1 MKKLIS
7 MLFMAVLAVLTMT
20 GCDDEETVLQK
31 YTVTFNSQGGSE
43 VAPQAV
49 YAGEKIVKPANPT
62 KEKEYFVDWYKEAEC
77 TNVWDFENETVSQDI
92 TLYAKWTSI
101 AYTVTFE
108 TNGGTAIEAQLVPEG
123 TFATKPATAPTKE
136 GNLFEGW
143 YTEQTMTNLFDF
155 YTPITKDIT
164 LYAKWM
170 DISSITFDDLQQL
183 FGEAEYRA
191 YQEYAYTEESLL
203 ALKEKIEEVRPT
215 VQNQSPTQE
224 EIATAYQTL
233 HAAMQ
238 ALVELPYRQTASLKI
253 NPTPIAEGVIPVYIS
268 QGYASLDISGLDSNG
283 NPATRPDIK
292 LEFDGNEMAKW
303 GGEEYY
309 YEGGYLYIR
318 SLKPN
323 LKAGATI
330 DIKVICND
338 NPSLSTTL
346 KLKAIDAEEQK
357 ETFITTMDNLP
368 TEISFDNCLS
378 AFNVIK
384 NIEEQYSNLSWDL
397 KKDAD
402 IEAAIPKLKLIL
414 TKSVE
419 IFPDEF
425 TFDNCLQAFQII
437 NAMYSYCMPSIYTNN
452 LLLIGTGL
460 SEDTDIKAAQQKFYD
475 DIYSRTWAF
484 TIYTAYKFE
493 GNICTATDY
502 RGYEDKYEYTAE
514 GNFPYGTY
522 TREWIYDD
530 YNNIYSQYKI
540 VLKSDYTYQRY
551 WRETNSEAEK
561 ETTEWK
567 NGEVG
572 TYKLTGD
579 QVNGGS
585 LILKADY

>member
-43 VAPQAV
+43 VASQAV

-108 TNGGTAIEAQLVPEG
+108 TNEGTPIEAQLVPEG
-123 TFATKPATAPTKE
+123 TFATKPVPAPTKE
-136 GNLFEGW
+136 GYLFEGW

-170 DISSITFDDLQQL
+170 DISSITYDDLQQL
-183 FGEAEYRA
+183 FWKAENLA

-203 ALKEKIEEVRPT
+203 SLRKEIGEIRPII
-215 VQNQSPTQE
+215 NDPSSATQE

-238 ALVELPYRQTASLKI
+238 ALVELPYRQTTSLEI

-268 QGYASLDISGLDSNG
+268 QGNASLDISGLDNNG

-303 GGEEYY
+303 GDYNY
-309 YEGGYLYIR
+309 YEGGYLSIYN
-318 SLKPN
+318 LKSN
-323 LKAGATI
+323 LKAGTTI

-357 ETFITTMDNLP
+357 AMFINAVDALP
-368 TEISFDNCLS
+368 KTITFDNSLEVIQTIKDIDNQYNQLTSDIQTNPDVQAACQKLS
-378 AFNVIK
+378 PIFTSMVN
-384 NIEEQYSNLSWDL
+384 
-397 KKDAD
+397 
-402 IEAAIPKLKLIL
+402 AIPQ
-414 TKSVE
+414 E
-419 IFPDEF
+419 I
-425 TFDNCLQAFQII
+425 TFDNCLKVIKTADGIRDLYWTSTIQELQTNDPDLQTAFQKL
-437 NAMYSYCMPSIYTNN
+437 N
-452 LLLIGTGL
+452 
-460 SEDTDIKAAQQKFYD
+460 D
-475 DIYSRTWAF
+475 DIYPQTWRF
-484 TIYTAYKFE
+484 TIYTAYKFD
-493 GNICTATDY
+493 GNTCTVTSY
-502 RGYEDKYEYTAE
+502 YGSKEKYEYKAE
-514 GNFPYGTY
+514 GNFPCGTY
-522 TREWIYDD
+522 TGEWIYNN
-530 YNNIYSQYKI
+530 YNNSYSQTKIELKNNNIYQS
-540 VLKSDYTYQRY
+540 Y
-551 WRETNSEAEK
+551 WREANSEAEQ
-561 ETTEWK
+561 ENTEWK
-567 NGEVG
+567 NGASG

-579 QVNGGS
+579 QANGGS

>member
-108 TNGGTAIEAQLVPEG
+108 TNGGSAIEAQLVPEG

-183 FGEAEYRA
+183 FWKAENLS

-203 ALKEKIEEVRPT
+203 ALREKVEEVRLIAENP
-215 VQNQSPTQE
+215 SATQE
-224 EIATAYQTL
+224 DIVIAYQTL
-233 HAAMQ
+233 HAAIQ
-238 ALVELPYRQTASLKI
+238 ALVELPYRQTTSLEI
-253 NPTPIAEGVIPVYIS
+253 YPTPIAEGIIPVYIT
-268 QGYASLDISGLDSNG
+268 QGSMNLNIYGLDNNG
-283 NPATRPDIK
+283 NPATRPNIM

-303 GGEEYY
+303 GEYY
-309 YEGGYLYIR
+309 YEGGYLSIR

-357 ETFITTMDNLP
+357 AMFISAVDALP
-368 TEISFDNCLS
+368 QTITFDNSLEVIQTINDIDNQYNQLTSDIQTNPDVQVACQKLS
-378 AFNVIK
+378 PILISMVN
-384 NIEEQYSNLSWDL
+384 
-397 KKDAD
+397 
-402 IEAAIPKLKLIL
+402 AIPQ
-414 TKSVE
+414 E
-419 IFPDEF
+419 M
-425 TFDNCLQAFQII
+425 TFDNCLKVIKTADGIRDLFWRSIIQELQANDPDIQTAFQKL
-437 NAMYSYCMPSIYTNN
+437 N
-452 LLLIGTGL
+452 
-460 SEDTDIKAAQQKFYD
+460 D
-475 DIYSRTWAF
+475 DIYPQIWRF
-484 TIYTAYKFE
+484 TIYTAYKFD
-493 GNICTATDY
+493 GNTCTVTTY
-502 RGYEDKYEYTAE
+502 YGSKETYEYKAD

-522 TREWIYDD
+522 TGQWDKSSNEYGDH
-530 YNNIYSQYKI
+530 YNQYKI
-540 VLKSDYTYQRY
+540 ELKSDNTYQMYHRY
-551 WRETNSEAEK
+551 ASSEAEK
-561 ETTEWK
+561 ETAQW
-567 NGEVG
+567 NNSNAG

-579 QVNGGS
+579 QTNGGS
-585 LILKADY
+585 LILKSN

>member
-108 TNGGTAIEAQLVPEG
+108 TNGGSAIEAQLVPEG

-143 YTEQTMTNLFDF
+143 YTEQTMTNRFDF

-170 DISSITFDDLQQL
+170 DISSITYDDLRQL
-183 FGEAEYRA
+183 FGKADRLASSIDYNYEYTA
-191 YQEYAYTEESLL
+191 ESLL
-203 ALKEKIEEVRPT
+203 ALKEKVEEVRPT
-215 VQNQSPTQE
+215 AENPSATQE

-238 ALVELPYRQTASLKI
+238 ALIELPYRQTASLEI
-253 NPTPIAEGVIPVYIS
+253 YPAPMEGGIIPVYIS
-268 QGYASLDISGLDSNG
+268 KDNVHVYLSITGLDSNG
-283 NPATRPDIK
+283 NPATRPDIM

-303 GGEEYY
+303 GDYSYHNED
-309 YEGGYLYIR
+309 YLSIEN
-318 SLKPN
+318 LKPN

-357 ETFITTMDNLP
+357 AMFISAVDALP
-368 TEISFDNCLS
+368 QTITFDNSLEVIQTIKDIDNQYYQLNPDIQTNPDVQAACQKLS
-378 AFNVIK
+378 PIFINMV
-384 NIEEQYSNLSWDL
+384 N
-397 KKDAD
+397 
-402 IEAAIPKLKLIL
+402 AIPQ
-414 TKSVE
+414 E
-419 IFPDEF
+419 I
-425 TFDNCLQAFQII
+425 TFDNCLKVIKTADGIRDLFGRSIIQELQANDPDIQTAFQKLE
-437 NAMYSYCMPSIYTNN
+437 N
-452 LLLIGTGL
+452 
-460 SEDTDIKAAQQKFYD
+460 
-475 DIYSRTWAF
+475 DIYPQTWRF
-484 TIYTAYKFE
+484 TIYTAYKFD
-493 GNICTATDY
+493 GNTCTVTTDY
-502 RGYEDKYEYTAE
+502 GSKETYEYKAE
-514 GNFPYGTY
+514 GNFPCGTY
-522 TREWIYDD
+522 TGEWIYYD
-530 YNNIYSQYKI
+530 YNNTYSQTQI
-540 VLKSDYTYQRY
+540 VLKNDNTYQSY
-551 WRETNSEAEK
+551 WREANSEAEQ
-561 ETTEWK
+561 ENTEWK
-567 NGEVG
+567 NGASG

-579 QVNGGS
+579 QANGGS

>member
-108 TNGGTAIEAQLVPEG
+108 TNGGSAIEAQLVPEG

-170 DISSITFDDLQQL
+170 DISSITSDDLQEL
-183 FGEAEYRA
+183 FWKARDLT

-203 ALKEKIEEVRPT
+203 ALKKKIGEIRPII
-215 VQNQSPTQE
+215 NDPSSATQE

-233 HAAMQ
+233 HAAML
-238 ALVELPYRQTASLKI
+238 ALVELPYRQTVSLEI
-253 NPTPIAEGVIPVYIS
+253 YPTPMEGGVIPVYIA
-268 QGYASLDISGLDSNG
+268 QGYADLNIKGLDNNG
-283 NPATRPDIK
+283 NPATRPNIE

-303 GGEEYY
+303 GDYNYY
-309 YEGGYLYIR
+309 DGGQLSIYLK
-318 SLKPN
+318 SN
-323 LKAGATI
+323 LKAGTTI

-357 ETFITTMDNLP
+357 AMFISAVDALP
-368 TEISFDNCLS
+368 QTITFDNSLEVIQTIKDIDNQYKQLNPDIQTNPDVQAACQKLS
-378 AFNVIK
+378 PIFINMV
-384 NIEEQYSNLSWDL
+384 N
-397 KKDAD
+397 
-402 IEAAIPKLKLIL
+402 AIPQ
-414 TKSVE
+414 E
-419 IFPDEF
+419 I
-425 TFDNCLQAFQII
+425 TFDNCLKVIKTADGIRDLYNWGSIIQELQANDPELQT
-437 NAMYSYCMPSIYTNN
+437 AS
-452 LLLIGTGL
+452 
-460 SEDTDIKAAQQKFYD
+460 QKLND
-475 DIYSRTWAF
+475 DIYPQTWRF
-484 TIYTAYKFE
+484 TIYTAYKFD
-493 GNICTATDY
+493 GNTCTVTTY
-502 RGYEDKYEYTAE
+502 SGSKETYEYKAE
-514 GNFPYGTY
+514 GNFPCGTY
-522 TREWIYDD
+522 TGEWIYYD
-530 YNNIYSQYKI
+530 YNNTYSQTKI
-540 VLKSDYTYQRY
+540 ELKNNNTYQSY
-551 WRETNSEAEK
+551 WREANSEAEQ
-561 ETTEWK
+561 ENTEW
-567 NGEVG
+567 NPWESG

-579 QVNGGS
+579 QANGGS
-585 LILKADY
+585 LILKAD

>member
-108 TNGGTAIEAQLVPEG
+108 TNGGSAIEAQLVPEG

-143 YTEQTMTNLFDF
+143 YTEQTMTNPFDF

-170 DISSITFDDLQQL
+170 DISSITFNDLENL
-183 FGEAEYRA
+183 FREANNKA
-191 YQEYAYTEESLL
+191 YQEYTYTEESLL
-203 ALKEKIEEVRPT
+203 ALRKEIEKIRPII
-215 VQNQSPTQE
+215 NDPSSATQE

-233 HAAMQ
+233 RAAIQ

-303 GGEEYY
+303 GDYHYY
-309 YEGGYLYIR
+309 DEGYCYLSIN

-323 LKAGATI
+323 LKAGITI

-346 KLKAIDAEEQK
+346 TLKAIDAEEQK
-357 ETFITTMDNLP
+357 AMFI
-368 TEISFDNCLS
+368 S
-378 AFNVIK
+378 AVDAFP
-384 NIEEQYSNLSWDL
+384 EE
-397 KKDAD
+397 
-402 IEAAIPKLKLIL
+402 
-414 TKSVE
+414 V
-419 IFPDEF
+419 
-425 TFDNCLQAFQII
+425 TFDNCSEAFKMRDELWNQYYQLSPELQNDPDVQAAYQK
-437 NAMYSYCMPSIYTNN
+437 
-452 LLLIGTGL
+452 L
-460 SEDTDIKAAQQKFYD
+460 EDEIETQ
-475 DIYSRTWAF
+475 TWQRF
-484 TIYTAYKFE
+484 TIYTAYKFD
-493 GNICTATDY
+493 GNTCTVTTY
-502 RGYEDKYEYTAE
+502 YGSKETYEYKAD

-522 TREWIYDD
+522 TGQWDKSSNEYGDH
-530 YNNIYSQYKI
+530 YNQTKI
-540 VLKSDYTYQRY
+540 ELKSDNTYQMYHRY
-551 WRETNSEAEK
+551 ASSEAEK
-561 ETTEWK
+561 ETAQWY
-567 NGEVG
+567 NNNAG

-579 QVNGGS
+579 QANGGS
-585 LILKADY
+585 LILKAN

>member
-108 TNGGTAIEAQLVPEG
+108 TNGGSAIEAQLVPEG

-170 DISSITFDDLQQL
+170 DISSITYDDLQQL
-183 FGEAEYRA
+183 FYNAERLS

-203 ALKEKIEEVRPT
+203 ALKKKIGEIRPII
-215 VQNQSPTQE
+215 NDPSSATQE

-238 ALVELPYRQTASLKI
+238 ALVELPYRQTTSLEI

-268 QGYASLDISGLDSNG
+268 QGNAYLSIEGLDNNG

-303 GGEEYY
+303 GEYY
-309 YEGGYLYIR
+309 YGGYYLSIN

-357 ETFITTMDNLP
+357 AMFISAVDALP
-368 TEISFDNCLS
+368 QTITFDNSLEAIQTINDIDNKYNQLTSDIQTNPDVQAACQKLS
-378 AFNVIK
+378 PIFTSMV
-384 NIEEQYSNLSWDL
+384 D
-397 KKDAD
+397 
-402 IEAAIPKLKLIL
+402 AIPQD
-414 TKSVE
+414 V
-419 IFPDEF
+419 
-425 TFDNCLQAFQII
+425 TFDNCLKVIKTADGIRDLYNWGSII
-437 NAMYSYCMPSIYTNN
+437 QELKTN
-452 LLLIGTGL
+452 
-460 SEDTDIKAAQQKFYD
+460 DPDIETAYQKLEN
-475 DIYSRTWAF
+475 DIYPQTWRF
-484 TIYTAYKFE
+484 TIYTAYKFD
-493 GNICTATDY
+493 GNTCTVTTYYDSK
-502 RGYEDKYEYTAE
+502 ETYEYKAE
-514 GNFPYGTY
+514 GNFPCGTY
-522 TREWIYDD
+522 TGEWIYYD
-530 YNNIYSQYKI
+530 YNNTYSQTQI
-540 VLKSDYTYQRY
+540 VLKNDNTYQSY
-551 WRETNSEAEK
+551 WRGANSEAEK
-561 ETTEWK
+561 DNTEW
-567 NGEVG
+567 NPSASG

-579 QVNGGS
+579 QANGGS
-585 LILKADY
+585 LILKAD

>member
-108 TNGGTAIEAQLVPEG
+108 TNGGSAIEAQLVPEG

-143 YTEQTMTNLFDF
+143 YTEQTMTNRFDF

-170 DISSITFDDLQQL
+170 DISSITFNDLQQL
-183 FGEAEYRA
+183 FREADRLASSIDYNYEYTA
-191 YQEYAYTEESLL
+191 ESLL
-203 ALKEKIEEVRPT
+203 ALKEKVEEVRPT
-215 VQNQSPTQE
+215 AENPSATQE

-283 NPATRPDIK
+283 NPPTRPDIK

-303 GGEEYY
+303 GNYDYY
-309 YEGGYLYIR
+309 NHDNIWTIYIN
-318 SLKPN
+318 SLKSGLKPN
-323 LKAGATI
+323 STI

-346 KLKAIDAEEQK
+346 TLKAIDAEEQK
-357 ETFITTMDNLP
+357 AMFI
-368 TEISFDNCLS
+368 S
-378 AFNVIK
+378 AVDAFP
-384 NIEEQYSNLSWDL
+384 EE
-397 KKDAD
+397 
-402 IEAAIPKLKLIL
+402 
-414 TKSVE
+414 V
-419 IFPDEF
+419 
-425 TFDNCLQAFQII
+425 TFDNCSEAFKMREELWTQYYQLSPELRNDPDVQAAHQK
-437 NAMYSYCMPSIYTNN
+437 
-452 LLLIGTGL
+452 L
-460 SEDTDIKAAQQKFYD
+460 EDEIETQ
-475 DIYSRTWAF
+475 TWQRF
-484 TIYTAYKFE
+484 TIYTAYKFD
-493 GNICTATDY
+493 GNTCTVTTYYDTK
-502 RGYEDKYEYTAE
+502 ETYEYQAE
-514 GNFPYGTY
+514 GNFPCGTY
-522 TREWIYDD
+522 TGKWNKWSDD
-530 YNNIYSQYKI
+530 YGDHYNQTKI
-540 VLKSDYTYQRY
+540 ELKSDNTYQSY
-551 WRETNSEAEK
+551 WREANSEAEK
-561 ETTEWK
+561 ETAQWNNNK
-567 NGEVG
+567 AG

-579 QVNGGS
+579 QTNGGS
-585 LILKADY
+585 LILKSN

>member
-108 TNGGTAIEAQLVPEG
+108 TNEGTPIEAQLVPEG
-123 TFATKPATAPTKE
+123 TFATKPVPAPTKE

-170 DISSITFDDLQQL
+170 DISSITFNDLENL
-183 FGEAEYRA
+183 FREANNRT

-215 VQNQSPTQE
+215 AENPSATQE
-224 EIATAYQTL
+224 EIASAYQTL
-233 HAAMQ
+233 NAAMQ

-253 NPTPIAEGVIPVYIS
+253 YPTPIAEGIIPVYIAK
-268 QGYASLDISGLDSNG
+268 GNASLDISGLDSNEKL
-283 NPATRPDIK
+283 ATRPDIK

-303 GGEEYY
+303 GDYY
-309 YEGGYLYIR
+309 YYDGGYLSIDN
-318 SLKPN
+318 LKPN
-323 LKAGATI
+323 LKAGTTI

-346 KLKAIDAEEQK
+346 TLKAIDAEEQK
-357 ETFITTMDNLP
+357 AMFI
-368 TEISFDNCLS
+368 S
-378 AFNVIK
+378 AVDAFP
-384 NIEEQYSNLSWDL
+384 EE
-397 KKDAD
+397 
-402 IEAAIPKLKLIL
+402 
-414 TKSVE
+414 V
-419 IFPDEF
+419 
-425 TFDNCLQAFQII
+425 TFDNCLEAFKMRDEIWNQYYQLSPELRNDPDVQAAYQKISDKIETQIW
-437 NAMYSYCMPSIYTNN
+437 
-452 LLLIGTGL
+452 
-460 SEDTDIKAAQQKFYD
+460 
-475 DIYSRTWAF
+475 RF
-484 TIYTAYKFE
+484 TIYKAYKFD
-493 GNICTATDY
+493 GNTCTVTTYYDSK
-502 RGYEDKYEYTAE
+502 ETYEYQAE
-514 GNFPYGTY
+514 GNFPCGTY
-522 TREWIYDD
+522 TGKWNKWSDD
-530 YNNIYSQYKI
+530 YGDHYNQTKI
-540 VLKSDYTYQRY
+540 ELKSDNTYQSY
-551 WRETNSEAEK
+551 WREANSEAEQ
-561 ETTEWK
+561 ENTEWK
-567 NGEVG
+567 NGASG

-579 QVNGGS
+579 QANGGS
-585 LILKADY
+585 LILKVDY

>member
-7 MLFMAVLAVLTMT
+7 MLFMAVLAVVAMT

-108 TNGGTAIEAQLVPEG
+108 TNGGSAIEAQLVPEG

-136 GNLFEGW
+136 GYLFEGW
-143 YTEQTMTNLFDF
+143 YTEQTMTNPFDF

-170 DISSITFDDLQQL
+170 DISSITFNDLQQL
-183 FGEAEYRA
+183 FYNAESQS

-203 ALKEKIEEVRPT
+203 ALKKKIGEIRPII
-215 VQNQSPTQE
+215 NDPSSATQE

-233 HAAMQ
+233 HAAML
-238 ALVELPYRQTASLKI
+238 ALVELPYRQTVSLEI
-253 NPTPIAEGVIPVYIS
+253 YPTPMEGGVIPVYIT
-268 QGYASLDISGLDSNG
+268 QGSMNLNIYGLDNNG
-283 NPATRPDIK
+283 NPPTRPDIK

-303 GGEEYY
+303 GDYY
-309 YEGGYLYIR
+309 YNNGGYLSIS

-323 LKAGATI
+323 LKAGTTI

-357 ETFITTMDNLP
+357 AMFINAVDALP
-368 TEISFDNCLS
+368 QTITFDNSLEVIQAIKDIDDQYRQLTTDIQTNPDVQAACQKLS
-378 AFNVIK
+378 PIFINMV
-384 NIEEQYSNLSWDL
+384 N
-397 KKDAD
+397 
-402 IEAAIPKLKLIL
+402 AIPQ
-414 TKSVE
+414 E
-419 IFPDEF
+419 I
-425 TFDNCLQAFQII
+425 TFDNCLNVIKTADGIRDLFGRSIIQELQANDPDIQTAFQKL
-437 NAMYSYCMPSIYTNN
+437 N
-452 LLLIGTGL
+452 
-460 SEDTDIKAAQQKFYD
+460 D
-475 DIYSRTWAF
+475 DIYPQTWRF
-484 TIYTAYKFE
+484 TIYTAYKFD
-493 GNICTATDY
+493 GNTCTVTTHY
-502 RGYEDKYEYTAE
+502 GSKETYEYKAE
-514 GNFPYGTY
+514 GNFPCGTY
-522 TREWIYDD
+522 TGEWIYYD
-530 YNNIYSQYKI
+530 YNNTYSQTQI
-540 VLKSDYTYQRY
+540 VLKNDNTYQSY
-551 WRETNSEAEK
+551 WREANSEAEK
-561 ETTEWK
+561 DNTEW
-567 NGEVG
+567 NPSASG

-579 QVNGGS
+579 QANGGS

>member
-43 VAPQAV
+43 VASQAV

-183 FGEAEYRA
+183 FWKAGNLA

-203 ALKEKIEEVRPT
+203 ALKKKIGEIRPII
-215 VQNQSPTQE
+215 NDQSSATQE

-238 ALVELPYRQTASLKI
+238 ALVELPYRQTTSLEI

-268 QGYASLDISGLDSNG
+268 QGNAYLSIEGLDSNG
-283 NPATRPDIK
+283 NPATRPDIM

-303 GGEEYY
+303 GEYY
-309 YEGGYLYIR
+309 YEGGYLSIN

-323 LKAGATI
+323 LKAGTTI

-357 ETFITTMDNLP
+357 AMFINAVDALP
-368 TEISFDNCLS
+368 QTITFDNSLEVIQTIKDIDNQYNQLNPDIQTNPDVQAACQKLS
-378 AFNVIK
+378 PIFINMV
-384 NIEEQYSNLSWDL
+384 N
-397 KKDAD
+397 
-402 IEAAIPKLKLIL
+402 AIPQ
-414 TKSVE
+414 E
-419 IFPDEF
+419 I
-425 TFDNCLQAFQII
+425 TFDNCLKVIKTADGIRDLYWRSIIQELQTNNPDIQTAFQKLE
-437 NAMYSYCMPSIYTNN
+437 N
-452 LLLIGTGL
+452 
-460 SEDTDIKAAQQKFYD
+460 
-475 DIYSRTWAF
+475 DIYPQTWRF
-484 TIYTAYKFE
+484 TIYTAYKFD
-493 GNICTATDY
+493 GNTCTVTTY
-502 RGYEDKYEYTAE
+502 YGSKETYEYKAE
-514 GNFPYGTY
+514 GNFPCGTY
-522 TREWIYDD
+522 TGEWSKWSDD
-530 YNNIYSQYKI
+530 NGDHYNQYKI
-540 VLKSDYTYQRY
+540 ELKSDNTYQMSSRY
-551 WRETNSEAEK
+551 ASSEAEK
-561 ETTEWK
+561 ETAQW
-567 NGEVG
+567 NNNNAG

-579 QVNGGS
+579 QTNGGS
-585 LILKADY
+585 LILKSN

>member
-43 VAPQAV
+43 VASQAV

-101 AYTVTFE
+101 AYTVTFK
-108 TNGGTAIEAQLVPEG
+108 TNEGTPIEAQLVPEG
-123 TFATKPATAPTKE
+123 TFATKPVPAPTKE
-136 GNLFEGW
+136 GYLFEGW

-170 DISSITFDDLQQL
+170 DISSITYDDLQQL
-183 FGEAEYRA
+183 FYNAERLS

-203 ALKEKIEEVRPT
+203 ALKKKIGEIRPII
-215 VQNQSPTQE
+215 NDPSSATQE

-238 ALVELPYRQTASLKI
+238 ALVELPYRQTTSLEI

-268 QGYASLDISGLDSNG
+268 QGNAYLSIEGLDNNG

-303 GGEEYY
+303 GEYY
-309 YEGGYLYIR
+309 YGGYYLSIN

-323 LKAGATI
+323 LKAGTTI

-357 ETFITTMDNLP
+357 AMFISAVDALP
-368 TEISFDNCLS
+368 QTITFDNSLEVIQTINDIDNKYNQLISDIQTNPDVQAACQKLS
-378 AFNVIK
+378 PIFTSMV
-384 NIEEQYSNLSWDL
+384 D
-397 KKDAD
+397 
-402 IEAAIPKLKLIL
+402 AIPQD
-414 TKSVE
+414 V
-419 IFPDEF
+419 
-425 TFDNCLQAFQII
+425 TFDNCLKVIKTADGIRDLYNWGSII
-437 NAMYSYCMPSIYTNN
+437 QELKTN
-452 LLLIGTGL
+452 
-460 SEDTDIKAAQQKFYD
+460 DPDIETAYRKLEN
-475 DIYSRTWAF
+475 DIYPQTWPF
-484 TIYTAYKFE
+484 TIYTAYKFD
-493 GNICTATDY
+493 GNTCTVTTY
-502 RGYEDKYEYTAE
+502 YNSKEKYEYSTE
-514 GNFPYGTY
+514 ENFPYGTY
-522 TREWIYDD
+522 TGEWIYDD
-530 YNNIYSQYKI
+530 YNNIYYQNKI
-540 VLKSDYTYQRY
+540 ELKSDNTYQMSYRNAN
-551 WRETNSEAEK
+551 TEAEK
-561 ETTEWK
+561 ETAQW
-567 NGEVG
+567 NNNNAG

-579 QVNGGS
+579 QANGGS
-585 LILKADY
+585 LILKSN

>member
-43 VAPQAV
+43 VASQAV

-108 TNGGTAIEAQLVPEG
+108 TNGGSAIEAQLVPEG

-170 DISSITFDDLQQL
+170 DISSITYDDLQQL
-183 FGEAEYRA
+183 FYNAERLS

-203 ALKEKIEEVRPT
+203 ALKKKIGEIRPII
-215 VQNQSPTQE
+215 NDPSSATQE

-238 ALVELPYRQTASLKI
+238 ALVELPYRQTTSLEI

-268 QGYASLDISGLDSNG
+268 QGNAYLSIEGLDNNG

-303 GGEEYY
+303 GEYY
-309 YEGGYLYIR
+309 YGGYYLSIN

-323 LKAGATI
+323 LKAGTTI

-357 ETFITTMDNLP
+357 AMFISAVDALP
-368 TEISFDNCLS
+368 QTITFDNSLEVIQTINDIDNKYNQLISDIQTNPDVQAACQKLS
-378 AFNVIK
+378 PIFTSMV
-384 NIEEQYSNLSWDL
+384 D
-397 KKDAD
+397 
-402 IEAAIPKLKLIL
+402 AIPQD
-414 TKSVE
+414 V
-419 IFPDEF
+419 
-425 TFDNCLQAFQII
+425 TFDNCLKVIKTADGIRDLYNWGSII
-437 NAMYSYCMPSIYTNN
+437 QELKTN
-452 LLLIGTGL
+452 
-460 SEDTDIKAAQQKFYD
+460 DPDIETAYQKLEN
-475 DIYSRTWAF
+475 DIYPQTWPF
-484 TIYTAYKFE
+484 TIYTAYKFD
-493 GNICTATDY
+493 GNTCTVTTY
-502 RGYEDKYEYTAE
+502 YGSKETYEYKAE
-514 GNFPYGTY
+514 GNFPCGTY
-522 TREWIYDD
+522 TGEWIYYD
-530 YNNIYSQYKI
+530 YNNTYSQTQI
-540 VLKSDYTYQRY
+540 VLKNDNTYQSY
-551 WRETNSEAEK
+551 WRGANSEAEK
-561 ETTEWK
+561 DNTEWTPSAS
-567 NGEVG
+567 G

-579 QVNGGS
+579 QANGGS
-585 LILKADY
+585 LILKAD

>member
-43 VAPQAV
+43 VASQAV

-108 TNGGTAIEAQLVPEG
+108 TNKGTPIEAQLVPEG
-123 TFATKPATAPTKE
+123 TFATKPVPAPTKE
-136 GNLFEGW
+136 GYLFEGW
-143 YTEQTMTNLFDF
+143 YTEQTMTNFFDF

-170 DISSITFDDLQQL
+170 DISSITYDDLQQL
-183 FGEAEYRA
+183 FRKAEDLA

-203 ALKEKIEEVRPT
+203 ALKEKVEEVRPT
-215 VQNQSPTQE
+215 AENPSATQE

-233 HAAMQ
+233 HAAIQ

-253 NPTPIAEGVIPVYIS
+253 YPTPMEGGVIPVYIT
-268 QGYASLDISGLDSNG
+268 QGSMNLNIYGLDNNG
-283 NPATRPDIK
+283 NPPTRPDIK

-303 GGEEYY
+303 GDYY
-309 YEGGYLYIR
+309 YNNGGYLSIDN
-318 SLKPN
+318 LKPN
-323 LKAGATI
+323 LKAGTTI

-357 ETFITTMDNLP
+357 AMFINAVDALP
-368 TEISFDNCLS
+368 QTITFDNSLEVIQTIKDINDQYNQLNPDIQTNPDVQAACQKLS
-378 AFNVIK
+378 PIFINMV
-384 NIEEQYSNLSWDL
+384 N
-397 KKDAD
+397 
-402 IEAAIPKLKLIL
+402 AIPQ
-414 TKSVE
+414 E
-419 IFPDEF
+419 I
-425 TFDNCLQAFQII
+425 TFDNCLKVIKTADGIRDLYWRSIIQELQANDPDIQTAFQKLE
-437 NAMYSYCMPSIYTNN
+437 N
-452 LLLIGTGL
+452 
-460 SEDTDIKAAQQKFYD
+460 
-475 DIYSRTWAF
+475 DIYPQTWPF
-484 TIYTAYKFE
+484 TIYTAYKFD
-493 GNICTATDY
+493 GNTCTVTTHY
-502 RGYEDKYEYTAE
+502 GSKETYEYKAE
-514 GNFPYGTY
+514 GNFPCGTY
-522 TREWIYDD
+522 TGKWNKWSDD
-530 YNNIYSQYKI
+530 SGDHYNQYKI
-540 VLKSDYTYQRY
+540 ELKSDNTYQMSSRY
-551 WRETNSEAEK
+551 ASSEAEK
-561 ETTEWK
+561 ETAQWY
-567 NGEVG
+567 NNNAG

-579 QVNGGS
+579 QANGGS
-585 LILKADY
+585 LILKAD

>member
-43 VAPQAV
+43 VASQAV

-108 TNGGTAIEAQLVPEG
+108 TNGGSAIEAQLVPDG

-170 DISSITFDDLQQL
+170 DISSITFNDLQQL
-183 FGEAEYRA
+183 FWKAGNLA

-203 ALKEKIEEVRPT
+203 ALRKEIEEIRPII
-215 VQNQSPTQE
+215 NDQSSATQE

-233 HAAMQ
+233 HAAIQ

-253 NPTPIAEGVIPVYIS
+253 YPTPIAEGVIPAYIA
-268 QGYASLDISGLDSNG
+268 QGNAYLSIEGLDSNG
-283 NPATRPDIK
+283 NPATRPDIM

-303 GGEEYY
+303 GEYY
-309 YEGGYLYIR
+309 YEGGYLSIN

-323 LKAGATI
+323 LKAGTTI

-357 ETFITTMDNLP
+357 AMFINAVDALP
-368 TEISFDNCLS
+368 QTITFDNSLEVIQTIKDIDNQYNQLNPDIQTNPDVQAACQKLS
-378 AFNVIK
+378 PIFINMV
-384 NIEEQYSNLSWDL
+384 N
-397 KKDAD
+397 
-402 IEAAIPKLKLIL
+402 AIPQ
-414 TKSVE
+414 E
-419 IFPDEF
+419 I
-425 TFDNCLQAFQII
+425 TFDNCLKVIKTADGIRDLYWRSIIQELQTNNPDIQTAFQKLE
-437 NAMYSYCMPSIYTNN
+437 N
-452 LLLIGTGL
+452 
-460 SEDTDIKAAQQKFYD
+460 
-475 DIYSRTWAF
+475 DIYPQTWRF
-484 TIYTAYKFE
+484 TIYTAYKFD
-493 GNICTATDY
+493 GNTCTVTTY
-502 RGYEDKYEYTAE
+502 YGSKETYEYKAE
-514 GNFPYGTY
+514 GNFPCGTY
-522 TREWIYDD
+522 TGEWSKWSDD
-530 YNNIYSQYKI
+530 NGDHYNQYKI
-540 VLKSDYTYQRY
+540 ELKSDNTYQMSSRY
-551 WRETNSEAEK
+551 ASSEAEK
-561 ETTEWK
+561 ETAQW
-567 NGEVG
+567 NNNNAG

-579 QVNGGS
+579 QTNGGS
-585 LILKADY
+585 LILKSN

>member
-1 MKKLIS
+1 
-7 MLFMAVLAVLTMT
+7 MAVLAVVAMT

-108 TNGGTAIEAQLVPEG
+108 TNEGTPIEAQLVPEG
-123 TFATKPATAPTKE
+123 TFATKPVPAPTKE

-143 YTEQTMTNLFDF
+143 YTEQTMTNPFDF

-170 DISSITFDDLQQL
+170 DISSITYDDLQQL
-183 FGEAEYRA
+183 FRKAEDRA

-203 ALKEKIEEVRPT
+203 ALKEKVEEVRPT
-215 VQNQSPTQE
+215 AENPSATQE

-233 HAAMQ
+233 HAAIQ

-253 NPTPIAEGVIPVYIS
+253 YPTPIAEGIIPVYIA
-268 QGYASLDISGLDSNG
+268 QGNAYLSIEGLDNNG
-283 NPATRPDIK
+283 NPATHPDIK

-303 GGEEYY
+303 GDYY
-309 YEGGYLYIR
+309 YNEGYCYLSIN

-323 LKAGATI
+323 LKAEATI

-357 ETFITTMDNLP
+357 AMFI
-368 TEISFDNCLS
+368 S
-378 AFNVIK
+378 AVDAFP
-384 NIEEQYSNLSWDL
+384 EE
-397 KKDAD
+397 
-402 IEAAIPKLKLIL
+402 
-414 TKSVE
+414 V
-419 IFPDEF
+419 
-425 TFDNCLQAFQII
+425 TFDNCLEAFKMRDELWNQYSQLSPELQNDPDVQAAYQK
-437 NAMYSYCMPSIYTNN
+437 
-452 LLLIGTGL
+452 L
-460 SEDTDIKAAQQKFYD
+460 EDEIETQ
-475 DIYSRTWAF
+475 TWQRF
-484 TIYTAYKFE
+484 TIYTAYKFD
-493 GNICTATDY
+493 GNTCTVTTYYDSK
-502 RGYEDKYEYTAE
+502 EKYEYDAE
-514 GNFPYGTY
+514 GKNFPYGTY
-522 TREWIYDD
+522 TGEWSKWSDD
-530 YNNIYSQYKI
+530 YGDHYNQTKI
-540 VLKSDYTYQRY
+540 ELKSDNTYQMSSRY
-551 WRETNSEAEK
+551 ASSEAEK
-561 ETTEWK
+561 ETAQWY
-567 NGEVG
+567 NNNAG

-579 QVNGGS
+579 QANGGR
-585 LILKADY
+585 LILKAD

>member
-43 VAPQAV
+43 VASQAV

-108 TNGGTAIEAQLVPEG
+108 TNGGSAIEAQLVPEG

-170 DISSITFDDLQQL
+170 DISSITFNDLQQL
-183 FGEAEYRA
+183 FWKAGNLA

-203 ALKEKIEEVRPT
+203 ALRKEIEEIRPII
-215 VQNQSPTQE
+215 NDQSSATQE

-233 HAAMQ
+233 HAAIQ

-253 NPTPIAEGVIPVYIS
+253 YPTPIAEGVIPAYIA
-268 QGYASLDISGLDSNG
+268 QGNAYLSIEGLDSNG
-283 NPATRPDIK
+283 NPATRPDIM

-303 GGEEYY
+303 GEYY
-309 YEGGYLYIR
+309 YEGGYLSIN

-323 LKAGATI
+323 LKAGTTI

-357 ETFITTMDNLP
+357 AMFINAVDALP
-368 TEISFDNCLS
+368 QTITFDNSLEVIQTIKDIDNQYNQLNPDIQTNPDVQAACQKLS
-378 AFNVIK
+378 PIFINMV
-384 NIEEQYSNLSWDL
+384 N
-397 KKDAD
+397 
-402 IEAAIPKLKLIL
+402 AIPQ
-414 TKSVE
+414 E
-419 IFPDEF
+419 I
-425 TFDNCLQAFQII
+425 TFDNCLKVIKTADGIRDLYWRSIIQELQTNNPDIQTAFQKLE
-437 NAMYSYCMPSIYTNN
+437 N
-452 LLLIGTGL
+452 
-460 SEDTDIKAAQQKFYD
+460 
-475 DIYSRTWAF
+475 DIYPQTWRF
-484 TIYTAYKFE
+484 TIYTAYKFD
-493 GNICTATDY
+493 GNTCTVTTY
-502 RGYEDKYEYTAE
+502 YGSKETYEYKAE
-514 GNFPYGTY
+514 GNFPCGTY
-522 TREWIYDD
+522 TGEWSKWSDD
-530 YNNIYSQYKI
+530 NGDHYNQYKI
-540 VLKSDYTYQRY
+540 ELKSDNTYQMSSRY
-551 WRETNSEAEK
+551 ASSEAEK
-561 ETTEWK
+561 ETAQW
-567 NGEVG
+567 NNNNAG

-579 QVNGGS
+579 QTNGGS
-585 LILKADY
+585 LILKSN

>member
-108 TNGGTAIEAQLVPEG
+108 TNGGSAIEAQLVPEG

-143 YTEQTMTNLFDF
+143 YTEQTMTNRFDF

-170 DISSITFDDLQQL
+170 DISSITFNDLQQL
-183 FGEAEYRA
+183 FGEADWLASSIDNNYEYTA
-191 YQEYAYTEESLL
+191 ESLL
-203 ALKEKIEEVRPT
+203 ALKEKVEEVRPT
-215 VQNQSPTQE
+215 AENPSATQE

-233 HAAMQ
+233 HAAIQ
-238 ALVELPYRQTASLKI
+238 ALVELPYRQTASLEI
-253 NPTPIAEGVIPVYIS
+253 DPTPMEGGIIPVYIS
-268 QGYASLDISGLDSNG
+268 QGYVYLSIKGLDNNG

-303 GGEEYY
+303 GNYNYY
-309 YEGGYLYIR
+309 DGGQLSIYN
-318 SLKPN
+318 LKSN
-323 LKAGATI
+323 LKAGTTI

-357 ETFITTMDNLP
+357 AMFINAVDALP
-368 TEISFDNCLS
+368 QTITFDNSLEVIQTIKDIDNQYNQLNPDIQTNPDVQAACQKLS
-378 AFNVIK
+378 PIFINMV
-384 NIEEQYSNLSWDL
+384 N
-397 KKDAD
+397 
-402 IEAAIPKLKLIL
+402 AIPQ
-414 TKSVE
+414 E
-419 IFPDEF
+419 I
-425 TFDNCLQAFQII
+425 TFDNCLKVIKTADGIRDLYWRSIIQELQTNNPDIQTAFQKLE
-437 NAMYSYCMPSIYTNN
+437 N
-452 LLLIGTGL
+452 
-460 SEDTDIKAAQQKFYD
+460 
-475 DIYSRTWAF
+475 DIYRQTRRF
-484 TIYTAYKFE
+484 TIYTAYKFD
-493 GNICTATDY
+493 GNTCTVTTYYDSK
-502 RGYEDKYEYTAE
+502 ETYEYKAD

-522 TREWIYDD
+522 TGQWDKWSDD
-530 YNNIYSQYKI
+530 YGDHYNQYKI
-540 VLKSDYTYQRY
+540 ELKSDNTYQMYHRY
-551 WRETNSEAEK
+551 ASSEAEK
-561 ETTEWK
+561 ETAQW
-567 NGEVG
+567 NNNNAG

-579 QVNGGS
+579 QANGGS
-585 LILKADY
+585 LILKED

>member
-43 VAPQAV
+43 VASQAV

-108 TNGGTAIEAQLVPEG
+108 TNKGTPIEAQLVPEG
-123 TFATKPATAPTKE
+123 TFATKPVPAPTKE
-136 GNLFEGW
+136 GYLFEGW
-143 YTEQTMTNLFDF
+143 YTEQTMTNFFDF

-170 DISSITFDDLQQL
+170 DISSITYDDLQEL
-183 FGEAEYRA
+183 FYNAERLS

-203 ALKEKIEEVRPT
+203 ALKKKIGEIRPII
-215 VQNQSPTQE
+215 NDPSSATQE

-238 ALVELPYRQTASLKI
+238 ALVELPYRQTTSLEI
-253 NPTPIAEGVIPVYIS
+253 NPTPIAEGVIPLYIS
-268 QGYASLDISGLDSNG
+268 QGNVYLNIEGLDNNG
-283 NPATRPDIK
+283 NPATHPDIK

-303 GGEEYY
+303 GEYHY
-309 YEGGYLYIR
+309 GGYYLSIY

-357 ETFITTMDNLP
+357 AMFISAVDALP
-368 TEISFDNCLS
+368 QTITFDNSLEVIQTIKDIDNQYYQLNPDIQTNPDVQAACQKLS
-378 AFNVIK
+378 PIFINMV
-384 NIEEQYSNLSWDL
+384 N
-397 KKDAD
+397 
-402 IEAAIPKLKLIL
+402 AIPQ
-414 TKSVE
+414 E
-419 IFPDEF
+419 I
-425 TFDNCLQAFQII
+425 TFDNCLKVIKTILGIRDLYWTSTIQELQTNNPDIQTAFQKLE
-437 NAMYSYCMPSIYTNN
+437 N
-452 LLLIGTGL
+452 
-460 SEDTDIKAAQQKFYD
+460 
-475 DIYSRTWAF
+475 DIYSQTWRF
-484 TIYTAYKFE
+484 TIYTAYKFD
-493 GNICTATDY
+493 GNTCTVTTY
-502 RGYEDKYEYTAE
+502 YGSKETYEYKAE
-514 GNFPYGTY
+514 GNFPCGTY
-522 TREWIYDD
+522 TGEWIYYD
-530 YNNIYSQYKI
+530 YNNSYSQTKI
-540 VLKSDYTYQRY
+540 ELKNNNTYQSY
-551 WRETNSEAEK
+551 WREANSEAEQ
-561 ETTEWK
+561 ENTEWK
-567 NGEVG
+567 NGASG

-579 QVNGGS
+579 QANGGS
-585 LILKADY
+585 LILKVDY

>member
-108 TNGGTAIEAQLVPEG
+108 TNGGSAIEAQLVPEG

-183 FGEAEYRA
+183 FWKAENLS

-203 ALKEKIEEVRPT
+203 ALREKVEEVRLIAENP
-215 VQNQSPTQE
+215 SATQE
-224 EIATAYQTL
+224 DIVIAYQTL
-233 HAAMQ
+233 HAAIQ
-238 ALVELPYRQTASLKI
+238 ALVELPYRQTTSLEI
-253 NPTPIAEGVIPVYIS
+253 YPTPIAEGIIPVYIT
-268 QGYASLDISGLDSNG
+268 QGSMNLNIYGLDNNG
-283 NPATRPDIK
+283 NPATRPNIM

-303 GGEEYY
+303 GEYY
-309 YEGGYLYIR
+309 YEGGYLSIR

-357 ETFITTMDNLP
+357 AMFISAVDALP
-368 TEISFDNCLS
+368 QTITFDNSLEVIQTINDIDNQYNQLTSDIQTNPDVQAACQKLS
-378 AFNVIK
+378 PILISMVN
-384 NIEEQYSNLSWDL
+384 
-397 KKDAD
+397 
-402 IEAAIPKLKLIL
+402 AIPQ
-414 TKSVE
+414 E
-419 IFPDEF
+419 M
-425 TFDNCLQAFQII
+425 TFDNCLKVIKTADGIRDLFWRSIIQELQANDPDIQTAFQKL
-437 NAMYSYCMPSIYTNN
+437 N
-452 LLLIGTGL
+452 
-460 SEDTDIKAAQQKFYD
+460 D
-475 DIYSRTWAF
+475 DIYPQIWRF
-484 TIYTAYKFE
+484 TIYTAYKFD
-493 GNICTATDY
+493 GNTCTVTTY
-502 RGYEDKYEYTAE
+502 YGSKETYEYKAD

-522 TREWIYDD
+522 TGQWDKSSNEYGDH
-530 YNNIYSQYKI
+530 YNQYKI
-540 VLKSDYTYQRY
+540 ELKSDNTYQMYHRY
-551 WRETNSEAEK
+551 ASSEAEK
-561 ETTEWK
+561 ETAQW
-567 NGEVG
+567 NNSNAG

-579 QVNGGS
+579 QANGGS
-585 LILKADY
+585 LILKSN

>member
-108 TNGGTAIEAQLVPEG
+108 TNGGSAIEAQLVPEG

-143 YTEQTMTNLFDF
+143 YTEQTMTNPFDF

-170 DISSITFDDLQQL
+170 DISSITFNDLQQL
-183 FGEAEYRA
+183 LGKAVNLA

-283 NPATRPDIK
+283 NPATRPDIM

-309 YEGGYLYIR
+309 YEGGYLFIR

-357 ETFITTMDNLP
+357 AMFISAVDALP
-368 TEISFDNCLS
+368 QTITFDNSLEVIQTIKDIAYQYNQLNPDIQTNPDVQAACQKLS
-378 AFNVIK
+378 PIFINMV
-384 NIEEQYSNLSWDL
+384 N
-397 KKDAD
+397 
-402 IEAAIPKLKLIL
+402 AIPQ
-414 TKSVE
+414 E
-419 IFPDEF
+419 I
-425 TFDNCLQAFQII
+425 TFDNCLKVIKTADGIRDLYWTSTIQELQTNNPDIQTAFQKLE
-437 NAMYSYCMPSIYTNN
+437 N
-452 LLLIGTGL
+452 
-460 SEDTDIKAAQQKFYD
+460 
-475 DIYSRTWAF
+475 DIYPQTWRF
-484 TIYTAYKFE
+484 TIYTAYKFD
-493 GNICTATDY
+493 GNTCTVTTY
-502 RGYEDKYEYTAE
+502 YGSKETYEYKAD

-522 TREWIYDD
+522 TGQWDKSSNEFGDH
-530 YNNIYSQYKI
+530 YNQYKI
-540 VLKSDYTYQRY
+540 ELKSDNTYQMYHRY
-551 WRETNSEAEK
+551 ASSEAEK
-561 ETTEWK
+561 ETAQW
-567 NGEVG
+567 NNNNAG

-579 QVNGGS
+579 QANGGS
-585 LILKADY
+585 LILKAD

>member
-108 TNGGTAIEAQLVPEG
+108 TNGGSAIEAQLVPEG

-143 YTEQTMTNLFDF
+143 YTEQTMTNPFDF

-170 DISSITFDDLQQL
+170 DISSITFNDLQQL
-183 FGEAEYRA
+183 FYNAESQS

-203 ALKEKIEEVRPT
+203 ALKKKIGEIRPII
-215 VQNQSPTQE
+215 NDPSSATQE

-238 ALVELPYRQTASLKI
+238 ALVELPYRQTTSLEI
-253 NPTPIAEGVIPVYIS
+253 NPTPIAEGVIPLYIS
-268 QGYASLDISGLDSNG
+268 QGNVYLNIEGLDNNG
-283 NPATRPDIK
+283 NPATHPDIK

-303 GGEEYY
+303 GEYHY
-309 YEGGYLYIR
+309 GGYYLSIY

-357 ETFITTMDNLP
+357 AMFISAVDALP
-368 TEISFDNCLS
+368 QTITFDNSLEVIQTIKDIDYQYNQLNPDIQTNPDVQAACQKLS
-378 AFNVIK
+378 PIFINMV
-384 NIEEQYSNLSWDL
+384 N
-397 KKDAD
+397 
-402 IEAAIPKLKLIL
+402 AIPQ
-414 TKSVE
+414 E
-419 IFPDEF
+419 I
-425 TFDNCLQAFQII
+425 TFDNCSKVIKTADGIRDLYWTSTIQELQANDPDIQTAFQKLE
-437 NAMYSYCMPSIYTNN
+437 N
-452 LLLIGTGL
+452 
-460 SEDTDIKAAQQKFYD
+460 
-475 DIYSRTWAF
+475 DIYPQAWRF
-484 TIYTAYKFE
+484 TIYTAYKFD
-493 GNICTATDY
+493 GNTCTVTTHY
-502 RGYEDKYEYTAE
+502 GSKETYEYKAE
-514 GNFPYGTY
+514 GNFPCGTY
-522 TREWIYDD
+522 TREWIYYD
-530 YNNIYSQYKI
+530 YNNTYSQTQI
-540 VLKSDYTYQRY
+540 VLKNDNTYQSY
-551 WRETNSEAEK
+551 WREANSEAEK
-561 ETTEWK
+561 DNTEW
-567 NGEVG
+567 NPSASG

-579 QVNGGS
+579 QANGGS

>member
-108 TNGGTAIEAQLVPEG
+108 TNGGSAIEAQLVPEG

-170 DISSITFDDLQQL
+170 DISSITYDDLRQL
-183 FGEAEYRA
+183 FGKADRLASSIDYNYEYTA
-191 YQEYAYTEESLL
+191 ESLL
-203 ALKEKIEEVRPT
+203 ALKEKVEEVRPT
-215 VQNQSPTQE
+215 AENPSATQE

-238 ALVELPYRQTASLKI
+238 ALIELPYRQTASLEI
-253 NPTPIAEGVIPVYIS
+253 YPAPMEGGIIPVYIS
-268 QGYASLDISGLDSNG
+268 KDNVYVYLSITGLDSNG
-283 NPATRPDIK
+283 NPATRPDIM

-303 GGEEYY
+303 GDYSYNNGD
-309 YEGGYLYIR
+309 YLSIGN
-318 SLKPN
+318 LKPN

-357 ETFITTMDNLP
+357 AMFISAVDALP
-368 TEISFDNCLS
+368 QTITFDNSLEVIQAIKDIDDQYGQLTTDIQTNPGVQAACQKLS
-378 AFNVIK
+378 PIFINMV
-384 NIEEQYSNLSWDL
+384 N
-397 KKDAD
+397 
-402 IEAAIPKLKLIL
+402 AIPQ
-414 TKSVE
+414 E
-419 IFPDEF
+419 I
-425 TFDNCLQAFQII
+425 TFDNCLKVIKTADGIRDLYWRSIIQELQANDPDIQTAFQKLE
-437 NAMYSYCMPSIYTNN
+437 N
-452 LLLIGTGL
+452 
-460 SEDTDIKAAQQKFYD
+460 
-475 DIYSRTWAF
+475 DIYPQTWPF
-484 TIYTAYKFE
+484 TIYTAYKFD
-493 GNICTATDY
+493 GNTCTVTTY
-502 RGYEDKYEYTAE
+502 YGSKETYEYKAE
-514 GNFPYGTY
+514 GNFPCGTY
-522 TREWIYDD
+522 TGKWSKWSDD
-530 YNNIYSQYKI
+530 DGDHYNQYKI
-540 VLKSDYTYQRY
+540 ELKSDNTYQMSSRY
-551 WRETNSEAEK
+551 ASSEAEK
-561 ETTEWK
+561 ETAQWY
-567 NGEVG
+567 NNNAG

-579 QVNGGS
+579 QANGGS
-585 LILKADY
+585 LILKAD

>member
-108 TNGGTAIEAQLVPEG
+108 TNGGSAIEAQLVPEG

-183 FGEAEYRA
+183 FWKAENLS

-203 ALKEKIEEVRPT
+203 ALREKVEEVRLIAENP
-215 VQNQSPTQE
+215 SATQE
-224 EIATAYQTL
+224 DIVIAYQTL
-233 HAAMQ
+233 HAAIQ
-238 ALVELPYRQTASLKI
+238 ALVELPYRQTTSLEI
-253 NPTPIAEGVIPVYIS
+253 YPTPIAEGIIPVYIT
-268 QGYASLDISGLDSNG
+268 QGSMNLNIYGLDNNG
-283 NPATRPDIK
+283 NPATRPNIM

-303 GGEEYY
+303 GEYY
-309 YEGGYLYIR
+309 YEGGYLSIR

-357 ETFITTMDNLP
+357 AMFISAVDALP
-368 TEISFDNCLS
+368 QTITFDNSLEVIQTINDIDNQYNQLTSDIQTNPDVQAACQKLS
-378 AFNVIK
+378 PILISMVN
-384 NIEEQYSNLSWDL
+384 
-397 KKDAD
+397 
-402 IEAAIPKLKLIL
+402 AIPQ
-414 TKSVE
+414 E
-419 IFPDEF
+419 M
-425 TFDNCLQAFQII
+425 TFDNCLKVIKTADGIRDLFWRSIIQELQANDPDIQTAFQKL
-437 NAMYSYCMPSIYTNN
+437 N
-452 LLLIGTGL
+452 
-460 SEDTDIKAAQQKFYD
+460 D
-475 DIYSRTWAF
+475 DIYPQIWRF
-484 TIYTAYKFE
+484 TIYTAYKFD
-493 GNICTATDY
+493 GNTCTVTTY
-502 RGYEDKYEYTAE
+502 YGSKETYEYKAD

-522 TREWIYDD
+522 TGQWDKSSNEYGDH
-530 YNNIYSQYKI
+530 YNQYKI
-540 VLKSDYTYQRY
+540 ELKSDNTYQMYHRY
-551 WRETNSEAEK
+551 ASSEAEK
-561 ETTEWK
+561 ETAQW
-567 NGEVG
+567 NNSNAG

-579 QVNGGS
+579 QTNGGS
-585 LILKADY
+585 LILKSN

>member
-170 DISSITFDDLQQL
+170 DISSITYDDLQQL
-183 FGEAEYRA
+183 FYNAESLS

-203 ALKEKIEEVRPT
+203 ALKKKIGEIRPII
-215 VQNQSPTQE
+215 NDPSSATQE

-253 NPTPIAEGVIPVYIS
+253 NPTPIAEGVIPIYIS
-268 QGYASLDISGLDSNG
+268 QGYARLDISGLDSNG

-303 GGEEYY
+303 GDYY
-309 YEGGYLYIR
+309 YHNGGYLSIDN
-318 SLKPN
+318 LKPN

-357 ETFITTMDNLP
+357 AMFI
-368 TEISFDNCLS
+368 S
-378 AFNVIK
+378 AVDAFP
-384 NIEEQYSNLSWDL
+384 EE
-397 KKDAD
+397 
-402 IEAAIPKLKLIL
+402 
-414 TKSVE
+414 V
-419 IFPDEF
+419 
-425 TFDNCLQAFQII
+425 TFDNCLDAFKMRDELWNQYSQLSLELQNDPDVQAAYQKINDINETQIW
-437 NAMYSYCMPSIYTNN
+437 
-452 LLLIGTGL
+452 
-460 SEDTDIKAAQQKFYD
+460 
-475 DIYSRTWAF
+475 RF
-484 TIYTAYKFE
+484 TIYTAYKFD
-493 GNICTATDY
+493 GNTCTVTTY
-502 RGYEDKYEYTAE
+502 YGSKETYEYKAE
-514 GNFPYGTY
+514 GNFPCGTY
-522 TREWIYDD
+522 TGEWIYYD
-530 YNNIYSQYKI
+530 YNNTYSQTQI
-540 VLKSDYTYQRY
+540 VLKNDNTYQSY
-551 WRETNSEAEK
+551 WRGANSEAEK
-561 ETTEWK
+561 DNTEW
-567 NGEVG
+567 NPSASG

-579 QVNGGS
+579 QANGGS
-585 LILKADY
+585 LILKVDY

>member
-108 TNGGTAIEAQLVPEG
+108 TNGGSAIEAQLVPEG

-170 DISSITFDDLQQL
+170 DISSITYDDLQQL
-183 FGEAEYRA
+183 FYNAERLS

-203 ALKEKIEEVRPT
+203 ALKKKIGEIRPII
-215 VQNQSPTQE
+215 NDPSSATQE

-238 ALVELPYRQTASLKI
+238 ALVELPYRQTTSLEI

-268 QGYASLDISGLDSNG
+268 QGNAYLSIEGLNNNG

-303 GGEEYY
+303 GEYY
-309 YEGGYLYIR
+309 YGGYYLSIN

-357 ETFITTMDNLP
+357 AMFISAVDALP
-368 TEISFDNCLS
+368 QTITFDNSLEAIQTINDIDNKYNQLTSDIQTNPDVQAACQKLS
-378 AFNVIK
+378 PIFTSMV
-384 NIEEQYSNLSWDL
+384 D
-397 KKDAD
+397 
-402 IEAAIPKLKLIL
+402 AIPQD
-414 TKSVE
+414 V
-419 IFPDEF
+419 
-425 TFDNCLQAFQII
+425 TFDNCLKVIKTADGIRDLYNWGSII
-437 NAMYSYCMPSIYTNN
+437 QELKTN
-452 LLLIGTGL
+452 
-460 SEDTDIKAAQQKFYD
+460 DPDIETAYQKLEN
-475 DIYSRTWAF
+475 DIYPQTWRF
-484 TIYTAYKFE
+484 TIYTAYKFD
-493 GNICTATDY
+493 GNTCTVTTY
-502 RGYEDKYEYTAE
+502 YGSKETYEYKAE
-514 GNFPYGTY
+514 GNFPCGTY
-522 TREWIYDD
+522 TGEWIYYD
-530 YNNIYSQYKI
+530 YNNTYSQTQI
-540 VLKSDYTYQRY
+540 VLKNDNTYQSY
-551 WRETNSEAEK
+551 WRGANSEAEK
-561 ETTEWK
+561 DNTEW
-567 NGEVG
+567 NPSASG

-579 QVNGGS
+579 QANGGS
-585 LILKADY
+585 LILKAD

>member
-108 TNGGTAIEAQLVPEG
+108 TNGGSAIEAQLVPEG

-143 YTEQTMTNLFDF
+143 YTEQTMTNRFDF

-170 DISSITFDDLQQL
+170 DISSITYDDLQQL
-183 FGEAEYRA
+183 FWEADWLASSIDNNYEYTA
-191 YQEYAYTEESLL
+191 ESLL
-203 ALKEKIEEVRPT
+203 ALKEKVEEVRPT
-215 VQNQSPTQE
+215 AENPSATQE

-238 ALVELPYRQTASLKI
+238 ALVELPYRQTTSLEI
-253 NPTPIAEGVIPVYIS
+253 YPTPIAEGVIPVYIAK
-268 QGYASLDISGLDSNG
+268 GYAELNINGLDNNG

-303 GGEEYY
+303 GEYY
-309 YEGGYLYIR
+309 YGGNYLR
-318 SLKPN
+318 LNSLKPN
-323 LKAGATI
+323 LKAGTTI

-357 ETFITTMDNLP
+357 AMFISAVDALP
-368 TEISFDNCLS
+368 QTITFDNSLEVIQTIKDIDNQYNQLNPDIQTNPDVQAACQKLS
-378 AFNVIK
+378 PILINMV
-384 NIEEQYSNLSWDL
+384 N
-397 KKDAD
+397 
-402 IEAAIPKLKLIL
+402 AIPQ
-414 TKSVE
+414 E
-419 IFPDEF
+419 I
-425 TFDNCLQAFQII
+425 TFDNCLKVIKTADGIRDLYWRSIIQELQANNPDIQTAFQKLE
-437 NAMYSYCMPSIYTNN
+437 N
-452 LLLIGTGL
+452 
-460 SEDTDIKAAQQKFYD
+460 
-475 DIYSRTWAF
+475 DIYPQTWRF
-484 TIYTAYKFE
+484 TIYTAYKFD
-493 GNICTATDY
+493 GNTCTVTTY
-502 RGYEDKYEYTAE
+502 SGSKETYEYKAE
-514 GNFPYGTY
+514 GNFPCGTY
-522 TREWIYDD
+522 TGEWIYYD
-530 YNNIYSQYKI
+530 YNNTYSQTQI
-540 VLKSDYTYQRY
+540 VLKNDNTYQSY
-551 WRETNSEAEK
+551 WREANSEAEK
-561 ETTEWK
+561 DNTEW
-567 NGEVG
+567 NPGASG

-579 QVNGGS
+579 QANGGS
-585 LILKADY
+585 LILKED

>member
-7 MLFMAVLAVLTMT
+7 MLFMAVLAVVAMT

-108 TNGGTAIEAQLVPEG
+108 TNGGSAIEAQLVPEG

-183 FGEAEYRA
+183 FGEADWLASSIDYNYEYTA
-191 YQEYAYTEESLL
+191 ESLL
-203 ALKEKIEEVRPT
+203 ALKEKVEEVRPT
-215 VQNQSPTQE
+215 AENPSATQE
-224 EIATAYQTL
+224 EIATVYQTL
-233 HAAMQ
+233 HAAML
-238 ALVELPYRQTASLKI
+238 ALVELPYRQTVSLEI
-253 NPTPIAEGVIPVYIS
+253 YPTPMEGGVIPVYIT
-268 QGYASLDISGLDSNG
+268 QGSLNLNIYGLDNNG
-283 NPATRPDIK
+283 NPPTRPDIE
-292 LEFDGNEMAKW
+292 LEFDGNEMAQW
-303 GGEEYY
+303 GDYNYY
-309 YEGGYLYIR
+309 GGYHLSIN

-323 LKAGATI
+323 LKAGTTI

-357 ETFITTMDNLP
+357 AMFISAVDALP
-368 TEISFDNCLS
+368 QTITFDNSLEVIQTIKDDIDSQYNQLTSDIQTNPDVQAACQKLS
-378 AFNVIK
+378 PIFISMVN
-384 NIEEQYSNLSWDL
+384 
-397 KKDAD
+397 
-402 IEAAIPKLKLIL
+402 AIPQ
-414 TKSVE
+414 E
-419 IFPDEF
+419 I
-425 TFDNCLQAFQII
+425 TFDNCLKVIKTANGIRDLYWTSTIQELQTNNPDIQTAFQKLE
-437 NAMYSYCMPSIYTNN
+437 N
-452 LLLIGTGL
+452 
-460 SEDTDIKAAQQKFYD
+460 
-475 DIYSRTWAF
+475 DIYPQTWPF
-484 TIYTAYKFE
+484 TIYTAYKFD
-493 GNICTATDY
+493 GNTCTVTTY
-502 RGYEDKYEYTAE
+502 YNSKEKYEYDAE
-514 GNFPYGTY
+514 GKNFPYGTY
-522 TREWIYDD
+522 TGEWSKWSDD
-530 YNNIYSQYKI
+530 DGDHYNQYKI
-540 VLKSDYTYQRY
+540 ELKSDNTYQMYHRY
-551 WRETNSEAEK
+551 ASSEAEK
-561 ETTEWK
+561 ETAQW
-567 NGEVG
+567 NNNNAG

-579 QVNGGS
+579 QANGGS
-585 LILKADY
+585 LILKAD

>member
-7 MLFMAVLAVLTMT
+7 MLFMAVLAVVAMT

-43 VAPQAV
+43 VASQAV

-143 YTEQTMTNLFDF
+143 YTEQTMTNLFKF

-183 FGEAEYRA
+183 LGKAVNLA
-191 YQEYAYTEESLL
+191 YQENAYTEESLL
-203 ALKEKIEEVRPT
+203 ALRKEIEEIRPIINDPSST
-215 VQNQSPTQE
+215 TQE

-233 HAAMQ
+233 NAAIQ

-253 NPTPIAEGVIPVYIS
+253 NPTPIAEGIIPVYIA
-268 QGYASLDISGLDSNG
+268 QGNAYLNIEGLDNNG

-303 GGEEYY
+303 GNYDYY
-309 YEGGYLYIR
+309 DGGQLSIY

-323 LKAGATI
+323 LKAGTTI

-346 KLKAIDAEEQK
+346 TLKAIDAEEQK
-357 ETFITTMDNLP
+357 AMFI
-368 TEISFDNCLS
+368 S
-378 AFNVIK
+378 AVDAFP
-384 NIEEQYSNLSWDL
+384 EE
-397 KKDAD
+397 
-402 IEAAIPKLKLIL
+402 
-414 TKSVE
+414 V
-419 IFPDEF
+419 
-425 TFDNCLQAFQII
+425 TFDNCLEAFKMRDELWNQYYQLSLELRNDPDVQAAYQKISDKIETQIW
-437 NAMYSYCMPSIYTNN
+437 
-452 LLLIGTGL
+452 
-460 SEDTDIKAAQQKFYD
+460 
-475 DIYSRTWAF
+475 RF
-484 TIYTAYKFE
+484 TIYTAYKFD
-493 GNICTATDY
+493 GNTCTVTTY
-502 RGYEDKYEYTAE
+502 YGSKETYEYKAD

-522 TREWIYDD
+522 TGQWDKSSNEYGDH
-530 YNNIYSQYKI
+530 YNQYKI
-540 VLKSDYTYQRY
+540 ELKSDNTYQMYHRY
-551 WRETNSEAEK
+551 ASSEAEK
-561 ETTEWK
+561 ETAQW
-567 NGEVG
+567 NNNNAG

-579 QVNGGS
+579 QTNGGS
-585 LILKADY
+585 LILKSN

>member
-43 VAPQAV
+43 VASQAV

-108 TNGGTAIEAQLVPEG
+108 TNEGTPIEAQLVPEG
-123 TFATKPATAPTKE
+123 TFATKPVPAPTKE
-136 GNLFEGW
+136 GYLFEGW

-170 DISSITFDDLQQL
+170 DISSITYDDLQQL
-183 FGEAEYRA
+183 FYNAERLS

-203 ALKEKIEEVRPT
+203 ALKKKIGEIRPII
-215 VQNQSPTQE
+215 NDPSSATQE

-238 ALVELPYRQTASLKI
+238 ALVELPYRQTTSLEI

-268 QGYASLDISGLDSNG
+268 QGNAYLSIEGLDNNG

-303 GGEEYY
+303 GDYNY
-309 YEGGYLYIR
+309 YEGGYLSIR

-323 LKAGATI
+323 LKAGTTI

-357 ETFITTMDNLP
+357 AMFISAVDALP
-368 TEISFDNCLS
+368 QTITFDNSLEAIQTINDIDNKYNQLTSDIQTNPDVQAACQKLS
-378 AFNVIK
+378 PIFTSMV
-384 NIEEQYSNLSWDL
+384 D
-397 KKDAD
+397 
-402 IEAAIPKLKLIL
+402 AIPQD
-414 TKSVE
+414 V
-419 IFPDEF
+419 
-425 TFDNCLQAFQII
+425 TFDNCLKVIKTADGIRDLYNWGSII
-437 NAMYSYCMPSIYTNN
+437 QELKTN
-452 LLLIGTGL
+452 
-460 SEDTDIKAAQQKFYD
+460 DPDIETAYQKLEN
-475 DIYSRTWAF
+475 DIYPQTWRF
-484 TIYTAYKFE
+484 TIYTAYKFD
-493 GNICTATDY
+493 GNTCTVTTY
-502 RGYEDKYEYTAE
+502 YNSKEKYEYSTE
-514 GNFPYGTY
+514 ENFPYGTY
-522 TREWIYDD
+522 TGEWIYDD
-530 YNNIYSQYKI
+530 YNNIYYQNKI
-540 VLKSDYTYQRY
+540 ELKSDNTYQMSYRNAN
-551 WRETNSEAEK
+551 TEAEK
-561 ETTEWK
+561 ETAQW
-567 NGEVG
+567 NNNNAG

-579 QVNGGS
+579 QANGGS
-585 LILKADY
+585 LILKSN